1 MHFNMDKNARMTTWK
16 KTHHVQ
22 FLMLNA
28 FLQLI
33 HLTMKT
39 KSILLLLENL
49 QVWKKKIKLRFLTMF
64 TNDNTKF
71 KPCTITRLPIVAA
84 TVLGG
89 SESRSLHTRTPR
101 TGKARHYHCVTE
113 FQIMTSRHHAMKNFH
128 ANPVFCLRKTT
139 QWISGSLHVKF
150 QACFLSHLQL
160 ATWSV
165 PIQITKVPSEF
176 HHKCSSIPSNQ
187 NPPVEP
193 FFFGTVPTKIQG
205 HHAPTRWTTVFPP
218 LTGDL
223 GGDDDGLRRQEGHG
237 IHFLLR
243 DDWSWSDGI
252 RREDLLRF
260 HGT

>member
-1 MHFNMDKNARMTTWK
+1 MLWWFQKVTRNIQSDPCISTWTKMEGWQPEKKNIMFFFNVERLSSINSLDHEDKVNI
-16 KTHHVQ
+16 V
-22 FLMLNA
+22 
-28 FLQLI
+28 
-33 HLTMKT
+33 
-39 KSILLLLENL
+39 
-49 QVWKKKIKLRFLTMF
+49 VVGKIYRCEKNMKLRFLTMF

-101 TGKARHYHCVTE
+101 KGKARHYHCVTE

-139 QWISGSLHVKF
+139 QWISGSLHVRF
-150 QACFLSHLQL
+150 QACFLSRLQP

-193 FFFGTVPTKIQG
+193 FFLWNGSNKNSRPPCTHPLDNGVSPVNRRSWRRR
-205 HHAPTRWTTVFPP
+205 RW
-218 LTGDL
+218 
-223 GGDDDGLRRQEGHG
+223 
-237 IHFLLR
+237 
-243 DDWSWSDGI
+243 S
-252 RREDLLRF
+252 
-260 HGT
+260 